1 LAFVVEGFVWIGRTL
16 LKHTKAH
23 VTGWKTFLKNL
34 KDGGASSSSH
44 EASAPAAETPD
55 ARAGEEEEE

>member
-1 LAFVVEGFVWIGRTL
+1 LTF
-16 LKHTKAH
+16 LKHAKAH
-23 VTGWKTFLKNL
+23 VTGWKAFLKHL

-55 ARAGEEEEE
+55 HRPGERDDELQHS